1 MSFLS
6 NLLQI
11 LFPELLL
18 WYQTDFT
25 SGIRSPPSMKS
36 DERGFSGDE
45 NYIDLLFCLSPYLKG
60 ERFKNIDDLAPQM
73 NVSFTP
79 HCCRFG
85 YMFLNPSEVQRRQ
98 IITFEPKAAS
108 KETGTKNTL
117 TKSLSSYLMARSPLV
132 ASLANLSCAQDSSVR
147 GAEKDSGGEIPALFT
162 SLSNPGTHSLE
173 IASPF
178 EFAIKKTSNFPVLQR
193 HITSCFYSVLK
204 FLYLGGLGLIQ
215 TSSPQS
221 TISGTHLLV
230 GNQSRL
236 FLLDES
242 SPEVS
247 DLFLRAVNYAWCKG
261 DWVLLL
267 EIFNSANLKEHGEIC
282 DPRDFVLEMAFQS
295 GVVLKHEDDIAAQ
308 ALLTLLTFQIPSTN
322 LNLNWKQKPWLLLL
336 RMKDNDLR
344 ARIVLQYVHNLSEV
358 NDCLELLKFC
368 CSKPPSN
375 PDLLETLQRQ
385 TKQIEL
391 CEKVS
396 L

>member
-1 MSFLS
+1 
-6 NLLQI
+6 
-11 LFPELLL
+11 
-18 WYQTDFT
+18 
-25 SGIRSPPSMKS
+25 
-36 DERGFSGDE
+36 
-45 NYIDLLFCLSPYLKG
+45 
-60 ERFKNIDDLAPQM
+60 M

-85 YMFLNPSEVQRRQ
+85 YAFLNPSEIQRRQ
-98 IITFEPKAAS
+98 FVTFESEAAS
-108 KETGTKNTL
+108 KETGTKYTL

-132 ASLANLSCAQDSSVR
+132 ASLANLCCAQDS
-147 GAEKDSGGEIPALFT
+147 GEDSGGEIPALFT
-162 SLSNPGTHSLE
+162 NLSNPGTHSLE

-178 EFAIKKTSNFPVLQR
+178 EFAIKKTCKFPVLQR

-215 TSSPQS
+215 TNGPQS
-221 TISGTHLLV
+221 TTSGTHLLV
-230 GNQSRL
+230 RNQSRL

-267 EIFNSANLKEHGEIC
+267 ELFNSANLKERGGIC
-282 DPRDFVLEMAFQS
+282 DPRDFVLEMVFES
-295 GVVLKHEDDIAAQ
+295 GVISKQEDDIAAQ
-308 ALLTLLTFQIPSTN
+308 ASSTLATFQIPNTN

-336 RMKDNDLR
+336 RMKDDDLR
-344 ARIVLQYVHNLSEV
+344 ADIVLQCLHNLSEV

-368 CSKPPSN
+368 CSKPPNN
-375 PDLLETLQRQ
+375 PDLLEILQRK

-391 CEKVS
+391 CEKVG